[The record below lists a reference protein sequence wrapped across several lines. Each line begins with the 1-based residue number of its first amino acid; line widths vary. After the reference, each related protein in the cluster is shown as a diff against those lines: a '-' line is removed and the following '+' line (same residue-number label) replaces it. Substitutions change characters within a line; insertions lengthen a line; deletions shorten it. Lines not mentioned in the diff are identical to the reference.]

1 MNADVSELDDI
12 VAQAA
17 ALHRAGDTEAAGAA
31 YDAVLDRAPAHTE
44 ALHLKGIFL
53 GQGGRMDE
61 ALGYLD
67 RAVAGAPGDARIL
80 ANRAKLRL
88 DMRDVAGAV
97 ADYTAALEA
106 IPDNPDLLFNAAGAL
121 SLAGRSDE
129 AIARLEDACVRAPDH
144 ARARANLGN
153 LYRQAGRLSEARACL
168 EQAVV
173 LTPGDAQVQHSLG
186 VTLSLMRDYE
196 GAAARF
202 RRALELDRGF
212 VRAAAQLFYANLHA
226 CDWQQHETL
235 VANFARLIGAGGE
248 KLGELSPLIAL
259 FLPES
264 QQRLN
269 AVAEA
274 RAVPLRAGE
283 RAAEIPARAVV
294 RDMLR
299 VGYLSADLG
308 RHPVGHLLA
317 EVLPEHDRS
326 KVQVSAVLLAP
337 PDGSTVARR
346 IGEGVDAVI
355 DVSRMSAS
363 DATACIRQAEIDVL
377 VDLGGYT
384 RGARPEILAGRP
396 APLQIGWLGY
406 CGSSGGLNDVIL
418 ADSDVLPEGE
428 AEHFAETVA
437 HLSGSFMP
445 LNSFDT
451 PSDDGGTRGDHGLP
465 EDAFVFCAFNTP
477 TKIDP
482 ATFAAWMDILK
493 KVEGSVLWLREH
505 APVTTRNL
513 QRAAQQS
520 GLDPARLVFAGT
532 LPEMSGHLARH
543 RHADLFLDTFVYGAH
558 STAADAIATGLP
570 ILTCAGPAMPSR
582 VGASLARS
590 HGLGELVVGTPADY
604 VALAIGLAGDRSR
617 LTALRAGLAETLGV
631 MPHGARF
638 AGKLELA
645 YHRLWRALLGGE
657 LHAGHI
663 INIEATGPLE
673 N

>member
-1 MNADVSELDDI
+1 MNADASELDDI
-12 VAQAA
+12 VARAA
-17 ALHRAGDTEAAGAA
+17 ALHRAGDLAAAGAA
-31 YDAVLDRAPAHTE
+31 YDTVLERAPAHTE
-44 ALHLKGIFL
+44 ALHLKGILL
-53 GQGGRMDE
+53 GQGGRVYE

-88 DMRDVAGAV
+88 DARDVAGAV
-97 ADYTAALEA
+97 ADYSAALKTT
-106 IPDNPDLLFNAAGAL
+106 PDNPDLLFNAAGAL
-121 SLAGRSDE
+121 VLAGRTDD
-129 AIARLEDACVRAPDH
+129 AIARLEDACALAPDH

-153 LYRQAGRLSEARACL
+153 LYRQAGRLAAARACL
-168 EQAVV
+168 EQAVA
-173 LTPGDAQVQHSLG
+173 LTPGDAQIQHSLG

-226 CDWQQHETL
+226 CDWLEHDKL

-269 AVAEA
+269 AVADA
-274 RAVPLRAGE
+274 RAESLRRGA
-283 RAAEIPARAVV
+283 RAPDIPAKAVA
-294 RDMLR
+294 RDILR

-308 RHPVGHLLA
+308 KHPIGHLLA
-317 EVLPEHDRS
+317 GMLPEHDRA

-337 PDGSTVARR
+337 PDGSAVARR
-346 IGEGVDAVI
+346 IGEGVDTAI
-355 DVSRMSAS
+355 DVSRMSAG
-363 DATACIRQAEIDVL
+363 DAVARIRQAEIDIL
-377 VDLGGYT
+377 IDLGGHT

-406 CGSSGGLNDVIL
+406 CGSSGGLNNVIL
-418 ADSDVLPEGE
+418 ADRDVLPEGE
-428 AEHFAETVA
+428 AGHFAETVA
-437 HLSGSFMP
+437 YLPGSFMP
-445 LNSFDT
+445 LNNFDA
-451 PSDDGGTRGDHGLP
+451 PSEDGGTRQVHGLP

-493 KVEGSVLWLREH
+493 AIEGSVLWLREH
-505 APVTTRNL
+505 APATTRNL
-513 QRAAQQS
+513 QRAAQQA
-520 GLDPARLVFAGT
+520 GVDPARLVFAGT
-532 LPEMSGHLARH
+532 LLEMSGHLARH

-582 VGASLARS
+582 VGASLVRS
-590 HGLGELVVGTPADY
+590 HGLGELVAGTPGDY
-604 VALAIGLAGDRSR
+604 VALAIGLAGDRPR
-617 LTALRAGLAETLGV
+617 LAALRAGLAETLGV
-631 MPHGARF
+631 TPRGAAF
-638 AGKLELA
+638 AEKLELA